1 MVISWPY
8 KVPVIFRSDAHYVK
22 SVRIR
27 SFSGP
32 YFPALRRNTERYSIS
47 LCIQS
52 ECRKERTKKTPN
64 KDTFHVVAF
73 CYGIQNFQNHRFK
86 TKSKNY
92 KEKQKEKAH
101 HIWIKYGLLVYSLH
115 VLFCC
120 CNIIISIIHLPL
132 FSALLSNFRD
142 DAYLKPVNVYDGT
155 LCKNIFC
162 CELFL

>member
-1 MVISWPY
+1 MVISWSH
-8 KVPVIFRSDAHYVK
+8 KVPVIFSSDAHYVK

-52 ECRKERTKKTPN
+52 ERRKERAKKTPN

-92 KEKQKEKAH
+92 KEKQKEKARH
-101 HIWIKYGLLVYSLH
+101 VTSTVCWVYSLH

-142 DAYLKPVNVYDGT
+142 DGK
-155 LCKNIFC
+155 KKRI
-162 CELFL
+162 

>member
-1 MVISWPY
+1 MVISWPH

-86 TKSKNY
+86 RKSKNY

-101 HIWIKYGLLVYSLH
+101 HIWIKYGLLGLQFTCFILLLQYH
-115 VLFCC
+115 
-120 CNIIISIIHLPL
+120 NINHTFVFI
-132 FSALLSNFRD
+132 
-142 DAYLKPVNVYDGT
+142 
-155 LCKNIFC
+155 
-162 CELFL
+162 